1 MWGPYDKEDHN
12 KDLTFQKMLDSNQFY
27 NLLQEKEKPKYLDTL
42 CQYNLMDI
50 KEEFEM
56 LDTLCDS
63 TQQKPSI

>member
-1 MWGPYDKEDHN
+1 
-12 KDLTFQKMLDSNQFY
+12 MLDSNQFY
-27 NLLQEKEKPKYLDTL
+27 HLLQEKEKPKYLDTL